1 MTEPIAQD
9 GTDEGK
15 VFFFGADN
23 IQTQDATLDVV
34 GGKAF
39 NLMRMARI
47 EMPIP
52 PGFVLSTQFCANF
65 LRQGKRLPKGL
76 PELLESNIRRLE
88 NMVGFTFGGSRR
100 PLLVSVRS
108 GAAVSMPGMMDTILD
123 IGLTDTTV
131 KALVRMTGNPRMAW
145 DSYRRLVETYAK
157 VVHRCPTDGFDS
169 LLGRYLE
176 EEDLPNP
183 RELDAESLENLT
195 LEYLDAY
202 AEQVGSRFPQ
212 RPIDQL
218 VGAVEAVFRSWESKR
233 AAEFRRINNI
243 SGLLGTAVTVQTM
256 VFGNMGATSGSGVA
270 FTRDPAT
277 GDNDLYMDFLF
288 NAQGEDVVSGRNAA
302 EDAEE
307 FKRVLP
313 GVYREIHR
321 VRKVLEE
328 EFKDV
333 QDFEFTVQ
341 EGKLYMLQCRTGKR
355 TPWAALK
362 IAVDMVQEGL
372 IDPQIALKRLALY
385 DLERIER
392 VRLSSKTAEAEP
404 LCKGIPASPGVAI
417 GQVALDTDTA
427 KFMVSKGRPV
437 ILVREDTS
445 TADIAGMAIC
455 NGILTV
461 VGGRTSHAAVVA
473 RQLNKV
479 CIVGCGTM
487 GIDLR
492 KRWVN
497 IAARTYS
504 EGDFIS
510 LDGNTGN
517 VYAGAL
523 DVIVEKPKK
532 YLAEVDRWKDEGR
545 GKQLSITA
553 FGS

>member
-1 MTEPIAQD
+1 MTEPMAQD
-9 GTDEGK
+9 GGDEGK
-15 VFFFGADN
+15 VFFFGSDN
-23 IQTQDATLDVV
+23 IQIPDATQEVV

-47 EMPIP
+47 GLPIP
-52 PGFVLSTQFCANF
+52 PGFVLSTQFCANY
-65 LRQGKRLPKGL
+65 LRQGRKLPKGL
-76 PELLESNIRRLE
+76 PEILASHIRRLE
-88 NMVGFTFGGSRR
+88 NIVGFIFGGSRR

-131 KALVRMTGNPRMAW
+131 KAMVRMTGNPRMAW
-145 DSYRRLVETYAK
+145 DSYRRLVEAYAK
-157 VVHRCPTDGFDS
+157 VVHGCPTEVFDS
-169 LLGRYLE
+169 LLGDVLE
-176 EEDLPNP
+176 KEEVPNP
-183 RELDAESLENLT
+183 RELDGESLEALT
-195 LEYLDAY
+195 TEYLDIY
-202 AEQVGSRFPQ
+202 ADQVGARFPQ

-218 VGAVEAVFRSWESKR
+218 VGAVEAVFRSWESPR
-233 AAEFRRINNI
+233 ALEFRKLNNI
-243 SGLLGTAVTVQTM
+243 TGLLGTAVTVQTM

-277 GDNDLYMDFLF
+277 GENDLYMDFLF
-288 NAQGEDVVSGRNAA
+288 NSQGEDVVSGRSTS

-307 FKRVLP
+307 LRRVLP
-313 GVYREIHR
+313 SVHREIQR
-321 VRKVLEE
+321 VRKLLEE
-328 EFKDV
+328 DFKDV

-355 TPWAALK
+355 TPWAALR

-372 IDPQIALKRLALY
+372 IDFQTALKRLSHY
-385 DLERIER
+385 DLEKIER
-392 VRLSSKTAEAEP
+392 VRLASKTAEAEP

-455 NGILTV
+455 SGVLTTM
-461 VGGRTSHAAVVA
+461 GGRTSHAAVVA

-487 GIDLR
+487 GIDPR
-492 KRWVN
+492 SRWIN
-497 IAARTYS
+497 IASKTFS
-504 EGDFIS
+504 EGDFLS

-523 DVIVEKPKK
+523 DVIIEKPKK
-532 YLAEVDRWKDEGR
+532 LLAEVERWKDEGR
-545 GKQLSITA
+545 GKQLPITA